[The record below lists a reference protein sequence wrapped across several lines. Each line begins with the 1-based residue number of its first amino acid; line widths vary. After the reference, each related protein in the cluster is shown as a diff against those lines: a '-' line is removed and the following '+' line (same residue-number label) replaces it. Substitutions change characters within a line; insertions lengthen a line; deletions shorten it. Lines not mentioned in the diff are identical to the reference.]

1 MWSPRGLAIP
11 YLLSLPALAF
21 IALMFLLPVLSL
33 VATSFTE
40 AGPQGVNVVT
50 LAHYRSAFSDPF
62 VQAMILRTLRVS
74 FVTTLVTLAAA
85 FPVALHLRRVS
96 ARARAILSFILIS
109 PLLTSVVVRTL
120 GWVILLGPR
129 GPVNLALASLGL
141 KSVQLIYNETGIV
154 IGLVHV
160 FFGYMVLC
168 LMTSVLRIDES
179 LVMAAA
185 NLGASRLSILVR
197 ILIPLSIP
205 GAVAGSVL
213 VFSMSA
219 STYATPVLL
228 GGNRVKVLAAQIYDV
243 AVTFLDWPGAAAL
256 ATILFVLV
264 TVVVWGTLRLAGEA
278 RA

>member
-1 MWSPRGLAIP
+1 MWRPRGLAIP

-33 VATSFTE
+33 VATSFTS
-40 AGPQGVNVVT
+40 ASPHGGAVVT
-50 LAHYRSAFSDPF
+50 LSHYTAALSDPF
-62 VQAMILRTLRVS
+62 VRTMILRTLRVS
-74 FVTTLVTLAAA
+74 FVTTFVTLVAA
-85 FPVALHLRRVS
+85 FPVALHLRRAS
-96 ARARAILSFILIS
+96 ARARSILIFILIS

-141 KSVQLIYNETGIV
+141 NPVQLIYNETGII

-185 NLGASRLSILVR
+185 NLGAGRWSILIR

-228 GGNRVKVLAAQIYDV
+228 GGNRVKVLAAQIYDL
-243 AVTFLDWPGAAAL
+243 AITFLDWPGAAAL
-256 ATILFVLV
+256 ATILFVMV
-264 TVVVWGTLRLAGEA
+264 TFVVWGTLRLAGEG